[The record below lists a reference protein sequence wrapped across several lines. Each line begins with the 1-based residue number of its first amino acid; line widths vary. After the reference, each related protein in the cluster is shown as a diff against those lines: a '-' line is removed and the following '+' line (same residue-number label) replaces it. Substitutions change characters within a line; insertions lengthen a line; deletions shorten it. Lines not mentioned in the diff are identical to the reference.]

1 MTYQMGVGGYD
12 MRRVFRLI
20 LVLMVGYYFTKW
32 WLDQQ
37 QKHAAAPAKVA
48 PSVKSQAPNATAS
61 RSSDPLTE
69 IDGIGPAYERAL
81 NALGI
86 RTFAQ
91 LAVQNPDDL
100 AARLTAV
107 RITAARI
114 KRDQWIEQAA
124 ARINLPVSASTRW
137 SGNDGNSA

>member
-1 MTYQMGVGGYD
+1 

-20 LVLMVGYYFTKW
+20 LVLMLGYYVMQW
-32 WLDQQ
+32 WLNQQ
-37 QKHAAAPAKVA
+37 QKQAAAPVKVTPPVKSHA
-48 PSVKSQAPNATAS
+48 PSSTES

-86 RTFAQ
+86 HTFAQ
-91 LAVQNPDDL
+91 LAALNPDEL
-100 AARLTAV
+100 AAKLSSV
-107 RITAARI
+107 RVTAARI
-114 KRDQWIEQAA
+114 KRDQWTEQAA
-124 ARINLPVSASTRW
+124 ARANLPVSSSRW

>member
-1 MTYQMGVGGYD
+1 

-20 LVLMVGYYFTKW
+20 LVLMLGYYITEW
-32 WLDQQ
+32 WLKQQ
-37 QKHAAAPAKVA
+37 EKQVAAPVNPA
-48 PSVKSQAPNATAS
+48 PPVKSPMPRSTGT
-61 RSSDPLTE
+61 RSSDPLTD

-91 LAVQNPDDL
+91 LAAQNADEL
-100 AARLTAV
+100 AAGLSSV
-107 RITAARI
+107 RVTAARI

-124 ARINLPVSASTRW
+124 ARATLPVSSSRW

>member
-1 MTYQMGVGGYD
+1 

-20 LVLMVGYYFTKW
+20 LVLLVGYYITEW
-32 WLDQQ
+32 WLNQQ
-37 QKHAAAPAKVA
+37 QR
-48 PSVKSQAPNATAS
+48 QATAPIKATPTAKPQS
-61 RSSDPLTE
+61 PSSTVSHSSDPLTE

-81 NALGI
+81 NTLGI

-91 LAVQNPDDL
+91 LAAQNPDDL
-100 AARLTAV
+100 ANSLSSV
-107 RITAARI
+107 RVTAARI

-124 ARINLPVSASTRW
+124 ARANLPVPSSRW

>member
-1 MTYQMGVGGYD
+1 

-20 LVLMVGYYFTKW
+20 LVLMLGYYITVW
-32 WLDQQ
+32 WLNQQ
-37 QKHAAAPAKVA
+37 QKQAAAPVKASPPAKPQAA
-48 PSVKSQAPNATAS
+48 PTTSSG
-61 RSSDPLTE
+61 SSDALTE

-81 NALGI
+81 NAMGI

-91 LAVQNPDDL
+91 LAAQNPDEL
-100 AARLTAV
+100 AAGLSLV
-107 RITAARI
+107 RVTAARI

-124 ARINLPVSASTRW
+124 ARANLPVPSSRW

>member
-1 MTYQMGVGGYD
+1 

-20 LVLMVGYYFTKW
+20 LVLMLGYYITEW
-32 WLDQQ
+32 WLNQ
-37 QKHAAAPAKVA
+37 QKQSAAPDAV
-48 PSVKSQAPNATAS
+48 PPPVKPQAPKSTS
-61 RSSDPLTE
+61 SGSSDPLTE

-81 NALGI
+81 NAMGI

-91 LAVQNPDDL
+91 LAAQNADDL
-100 AARLTAV
+100 AAGISSV
-107 RITAARI
+107 RVTAARI

-124 ARINLPVSASTRW
+124 ARTNLPVSSSRW